1 MFQLIGD
8 LFNAMFNVLGGIAA
22 LILLVVGILT
32 LFYGRRLFWVFAALI
47 GFIFGLMIASQLTPD
62 MADFI
67 RILIAIGVGT
77 LCGIMTVYAEKLM
90 IILVGFLGFGISGY
104 LLISLFDFSSLV
116 NWIIFLISGSIGAV
130 YITRHIEWVVIIVS
144 ALLGSLMVSIG
155 VSKFVHTNFL
165 IDLLVFIALLS
176 VGIFFQKKVLSG
188 KN

>member
-1 MFQLIGD
+1 
-8 LFNAMFNVLGGIAA
+8 
-22 LILLVVGILT
+22 
-32 LFYGRRLFWVFAALI
+32 
-47 GFIFGLMIASQLTPD
+47 
-62 MADFI
+62 
-67 RILIAIGVGT
+67 
-77 LCGIMTVYAEKLM
+77 MTVYAEKLM

-176 VGIFFQKKVLSG
+176 VGIFFQKKALSG

>member
-77 LCGIMTVYAEKLM
+77 LC
-90 IILVGFLGFGISGY
+90 
-104 LLISLFDFSSLV
+104 
-116 NWIIFLISGSIGAV
+116 
-130 YITRHIEWVVIIVS
+130 
-144 ALLGSLMVSIG
+144 
-155 VSKFVHTNFL
+155 
-165 IDLLVFIALLS
+165 
-176 VGIFFQKKVLSG
+176 
-188 KN
+188 